1 MKKRKKKT
9 RIIVTGVLAGFVLFF
24 LAVNIY
30 FMQCAEKEN
39 ERKNVLEEEKEKLVL
54 QIQDLEAEKKDMEK
68 QQVQAAEQKENQEEQ
83 KEELPGEQKS
93 SQGLDGISGVISN

>member
-39 ERKNVLEEEKEKLVL
+39 ERKNVLEEEKVIAVCGAMAKRGVLVGRTNRSFVGRIL
-54 QIQDLEAEKKDMEK
+54 FL
-68 QQVQAAEQKENQEEQ
+68 
-83 KEELPGEQKS
+83 
-93 SQGLDGISGVISN
+93 